1 MALTDEQISKLP
13 LEMQVALHHARER
26 REAAEKLTSMG
37 DLIASP
43 TALGNANAG
52 AAFSTAVT
60 IPVDHEIGFSF
71 SVTLAA
77 GDITFATE
85 YQPSNPRTLGAP
97 ALAADTI
104 HRLGPILAG
113 RTLTPTCDTEGD
125 LTIYA
130 IDQWG
135 RASTIATGTVIP
147 ASLSFTV
154 EVTRDTGASP
164 ISATAPSGIE
174 SGDLLIMALASDS
187 INPNEYTTPTG
198 WALEVEGG
206 SSNGTRLNIYSR
218 TADGTEGATQD
229 IAWTG
234 TNEQVVAYYRIP
246 GASSVEV
253 IGTASATGNVSS
265 NTAPAITT
273 LSNNSLALAFCVT
286 DGSLMVLDTVTAG
299 WTEDVNQPGR
309 ATRNAAGT
317 QLIAHSQNFPTTGT
331 TGTCVTTYTTDTD
344 GTRSLIIAID
354 PV

>member
-1 MALTDEQISKLP
+1 MAEIDLTDE
-13 LEMQVALHHARER
+13 MAVALFHARER
-26 REAAEKLTSMG
+26 REYAEKFTSMG

-43 TALGNANAG
+43 TALGNAPQNS
-52 AAFSTAVT
+52 AFSTAVT

-85 YQPSNPRTLGAP
+85 YQPSNPRTIGAP

-113 RTLTPTCDTEGD
+113 RTLTPTCSEQGV

-135 RASTIATGTVIP
+135 RATTIATGTVIE
-147 ASLSFTV
+147 ASLTFTV
-154 EVTRDTGASP
+154 EVTKDTGASP
-164 ISATAPSGIE
+164 ISATVPTGIE
-174 SGDLLIMALASDS
+174 SGDLLIMALASDT
-187 INPNEYTTPTG
+187 IDVNEYTTPTG
-198 WALEVEGG
+198 WTLELESG

-218 TADGTEGATQD
+218 VADGTETGTQD

-234 TNEQVVAYYRIP
+234 THEQVVAYYRIP

-253 IGTASATGNVSS
+253 IGTVSVTGNVST
-265 NTAPAITT
+265 NTTDEITT
-273 LSNNSLALAFCVT
+273 LSANSLVLGFVVT

-299 WTEDVNQPGR
+299 WTTDVDAPGR

-317 QLIAHSQNFPTTGT
+317 QLIGVSQNFPTAGLTGDL
-331 TGTCVTTYTTDTD
+331 VTTYTTDTD
-344 GTRSLIIAID
+344 GTRGVQIAID